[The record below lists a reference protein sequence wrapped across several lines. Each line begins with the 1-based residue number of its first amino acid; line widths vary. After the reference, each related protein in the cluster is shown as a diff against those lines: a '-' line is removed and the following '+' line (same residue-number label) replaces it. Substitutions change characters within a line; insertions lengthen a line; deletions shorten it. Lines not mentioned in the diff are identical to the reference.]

1 MHPDDI
7 SSNAT
12 VPSMDVPRRRQ
23 RDEGATLPEIASM
36 GDERTSVARR
46 LSRARPAA
54 ALETR
59 RMVKYG
65 IVGVLNVA
73 IDFSLYALLV
83 TIGVW
88 YPLAKTMSLTVAT
101 ANGYTLNRIWTFRA
115 GPHRHIALAKYAGV
129 QAVSLAANVTVLALL
144 VEIAGLNEIVA
155 QAIALPFIAVLSFLG
170 QRLWTFREALA

>member
-1 MHPDDI
+1 
-7 SSNAT
+7 
-12 VPSMDVPRRRQ
+12 
-23 RDEGATLPEIASM
+23 M

-170 QRLWTFREALA
+170 QRLWTFRDALA

>member
-1 MHPDDI
+1 VHPDGI

-12 VPSMDVPRRRQ
+12 VASTDVPQ
-23 RDEGATLPEIASM
+23 CVQGDQGATLPEVASM
-36 GDERTSVARR
+36 GDERAPVARR
-46 LSRARPAA
+46 LSRARPAV

-73 IDFSLYALLV
+73 IDFTLYALLV

-88 YPLAKTMSLTVAT
+88 YPLAKTMSLVVAT
-101 ANGYTLNRIWTFRA
+101 ANGYTINRLWTFRA
-115 GPHRHIALAKYAGV
+115 GPYRHMTLAKYASV
-129 QAVSLAANVTVLALL
+129 QAVALTANVTVLALL
-144 VEIAGLNEIVA
+144 VEIAGLDEIVA

-170 QRLWTFREALA
+170 QRLWTFRDALA